1 MADSDKAFQ
10 ASADLNLWYKIRS
23 GDDFVMA
30 DLPEII
36 PLRWV
41 YLRDNWEF
49 IKANILQAASNYL
62 DPDFLNAQIKQFSDF
77 IAKQRN
83 STANVNPLSDSFTFY
98 RYYSIFDS
106 ILIDSINLTNDE
118 STLITNKVAT
128 VKAYSKSDFV
138 RIKNDISTYRD
149 RLADIA
155 GLGDDRYNQTFGRS
169 AIPAQRTATLV
180 DGNLMLSLQ
189 EDIGAV
195 DFILANLFA
204 VDTALDPFALARA
217 NANNPDISIGQYAS
231 GKLVKIAYGEDL
243 SSLANRYLGSSD
255 SWIDIA
261 IANGLKPPYIDEV
274 GQRLSL
280 LSNGNGNQI
289 NIKAT
294 DINGNLNIDKFYI
307 NQVILLQSNTYPA
320 PDQRTIINIH
330 EIPVSGE
337 LVIELNGENDLG
349 KYTIADN
356 ATIRV
361 FLPNTINSSFYVLIP
376 QATPLANNRTD
387 ELPWFLVGK
396 AQDEKQAKV
405 DIAID
410 ANGEIQFNTN
420 GDISLSFGLD
430 NAIQAMR
437 LKVITELGTLR
448 YHPTFGLV
456 NILGNKNNNVN
467 DLKNLLIDSLSTQV
481 AADDRFARIESLDV
495 QYLVADQTS
504 TAATAIGISMSVRLA
519 GGDTVIPISFTVA
532 K

>member
-1 MADSDKAFQ
+1 MAESDKAYQ
-10 ASADLNLWYKIRS
+10 ASADLNMWYKIRT
-23 GDDFVMA
+23 GDEFVLA

-36 PLRWV
+36 PLRWP

-49 IKANILQAASNYL
+49 IKSTILKNSPSYL
-62 DPDFLNAQIKQFSDF
+62 DPDFLNTQIKQFSDF

-83 STANVNPLSDSFTFY
+83 STANINPLSDTLTFY
-98 RYYSIFDS
+98 RFYTIFDS
-106 ILIDSINLTNDE
+106 VLINNINLTNDE
-118 STLITNKVAT
+118 NTIITNKVT
-128 VKAYSKSDFV
+128 VIKAYSKSDFT
-138 RIKNDISTYRD
+138 RIKTDIATYRD

-155 GLGDDRYNQTFGRS
+155 GLGDVRYNQTVGRS
-169 AIPAQRTATLV
+169 AIPAQRAASLV

-195 DFILANLFA
+195 NFILANLFA
-204 VDTALDPFALARA
+204 VDSALDPFALARS
-217 NANNPDISIGQYAS
+217 NANNPDINIGQYAS

-243 SSLANRYLGSSD
+243 SSLANRYLGSPD

-294 DINGNLNIDKFYI
+294 DINGNLNADKFYI
-307 NQVILLQSNTYPA
+307 NQVILIQSSVYPS
-320 PDQRTIINIH
+320 PSQRTIINIH
-330 EIPVSGE
+330 EVPVSGE
-337 LVIELNGENDLG
+337 LVIELDGVNDLS
-349 KYTIADN
+349 KYTTAN
-356 ATIRV
+356 SANIRV

-376 QATPLANNRTD
+376 QATPLPNNRTD

-410 ANGEIQFNTN
+410 ANGEINFGTN
-420 GDISLSFGLD
+420 GDLNLSFGLD

-456 NILGNKNNNVN
+456 NILGNKNNNIN

-481 AADDRFARIESLDV
+481 AADTRFARIESLDV
-495 QYLVADQTS
+495 QYLVADQTN

>member
-10 ASADLNLWYKIRS
+10 ASADLSLWYKIRT
-23 GDDFVMA
+23 GDEFVLS

-36 PLRWV
+36 PLRWI

-49 IKANILQAASNYL
+49 IKANIQLAASGYL
-62 DPDFLNAQIKQFSDF
+62 DPDFLNIQIKNFSDF

-83 STANVNPLSDSFTFY
+83 STANVNPLSDTLTFY
-98 RYYSIFDS
+98 RYYAIFDS

-118 STLITNKVAT
+118 STLITNKVAV

-138 RIKNDISTYRD
+138 RMKSDIVVYRD

-155 GLGDDRYNQTFGRS
+155 GLGDARYNQTIGRS
-169 AIPAQRTATLV
+169 PILAQRTASLT

-189 EDIGAV
+189 EDLGAI

-204 VDTALDPFALARA
+204 VDSALDPFALARA
-217 NANNPDISIGQYAS
+217 NANNPDINIGQYAS
-231 GKLVKIAYGEDL
+231 GKLVKISYGEDL
-243 SSLANRYLGSSD
+243 PSLANRYLGSPD

-294 DINGNLNIDKFYI
+294 DLSGNLNVDKFYI
-307 NQVILLQSNTYPA
+307 NQVILIQSNLYPA
-320 PDQRTIINIH
+320 PEQRTIINIH

-337 LVIELNGENDLG
+337 LVIELNGLNDLG
-349 KYTIADN
+349 KYTTADL
-356 ATIRV
+356 ASIRV
-361 FLPNTINSSFYVLIP
+361 FAPNTINSSFYVLIP
-376 QATPLANNRTD
+376 QAEPLPNNRVD

-410 ANGEIQFNTN
+410 ANGEIQFGTD
-420 GDISLSFGLD
+420 GDINLSFGLD

-448 YHPTFGLV
+448 YHPSFGLV
-456 NILGNKNNNVN
+456 NILGNKNSSIS
-467 DLKNLLIDSLSTQV
+467 DLKNLLIDSLSAQV
-481 AADDRFARIESLDV
+481 AADSRFSRIETLDV
-495 QYLVADQTS
+495 QYLVADKTN